1 METGKHDETEDENK
15 LDGEKLIEERSKE
28 VETPKDDPKGN
39 QEARRLWVDVISENR
54 NPTKGRMMSY
64 VAPKMV
70 EGQIEIEIEDEDI
83 ESEIRYWENALILY
97 VLGGD
102 LSMNTIKNFMERN
115 WNFVQL
121 PDLYYHDDGYFLL
134 RFKSHDDM
142 EVVVMKGPYTIRS
155 MPVVLKEW
163 RPDFSLKQDMLRT
176 IQIWIKLPKL
186 PLYLWGERSLNKIG
200 SAIGTPMVTDECT
213 THKLRVS
220 YARMLVEVDI
230 TRKLVEEIAIKDK
243 DGRKMMQPIEY
254 EWRPKFCDKCQK
266 IGHQCGNRVKKK
278 KWQPKPQ
285 QERKHEIPVEVSTPR
300 KETTTSKANG
310 DEGKTW
316 IRTTKDDEEMW
327 TKVSKASKDRG
338 KSITYTESSNTVH
351 CTNGFRVLEVLNGP
365 QAFDR
370 GP

>member
-1 METGKHDETEDENK
+1 METGKHDEIEDENK

-176 IQIWIKLPKL
+176 IPIWIKLPKL

-266 IGHQCGNRVKKK
+266 IGHQCGNGVKKK

-316 IRTTKDDEEMW
+316 IRTTEDDEETW

-338 KSITYTESSNTVH
+338 KSITYAETSNTVH

>member
-1 METGKHDETEDENK
+1 MNNEKKFKEYVSKMYGKKLDNKIYKMMKYAIFIFNLDDYKSVCIYIYIVPIFLMTATTTKRGRGRPKSTVPSSTKNQNSPEPQSEMETGKHDEIEDENK

-102 LSMNTIKNFMERN
+102 LNMNTIKNFMERN

-121 PDLYYHDDGYFLL
+121 PNLYYHDDGYFLL

-163 RPDFSLKQDMLRT
+163 RTDFSLKQDMLRT
-176 IQIWIKLPKL
+176 IPIWIKLPKL

-254 EWRPKFCDKCQK
+254 EWRPKLD
-266 IGHQCGNRVKKK
+266 
-278 KWQPKPQ
+278 
-285 QERKHEIPVEVSTPR
+285 
-300 KETTTSKANG
+300 
-310 DEGKTW
+310 
-316 IRTTKDDEEMW
+316 
-327 TKVSKASKDRG
+327 
-338 KSITYTESSNTVH
+338 
-351 CTNGFRVLEVLNGP
+351 LNNNI
-365 QAFDR
+365 FSFSLLDLNNIDLKL
-370 GP
+370 